1 MAASRSGTT
10 MPICMV
16 SVKTGSGM
24 VLLRRL
30 AAQDD
35 PLDPGQVFL
44 DARPGEAVGG
54 EPVGEP
60 AGLSLAD
67 LEDRRA
73 ARLERARCGTGQ
85 AGQELPSVRLGVDRD
100 VGLVGQLV
108 VDLVALGHV

>member
-16 SVKTGSGM
+16 SVKTGSRM

-30 AAQDD
+30 AAAQDD

-44 DARPGEAVGG
+44 DPRPREAVGG

-73 ARLERARCGTGQ
+73 AWLERARRGVGQ
-85 AGQELPSVRLGVDRD
+85 PGQELSPVRLGVDR
-100 VGLVGQLV
+100 
-108 VDLVALGHV
+108 